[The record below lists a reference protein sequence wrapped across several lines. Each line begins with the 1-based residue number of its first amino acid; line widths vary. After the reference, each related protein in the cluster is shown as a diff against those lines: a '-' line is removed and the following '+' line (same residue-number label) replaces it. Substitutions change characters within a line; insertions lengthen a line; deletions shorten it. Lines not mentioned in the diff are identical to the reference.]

1 MIIIQNTSYHFET
14 VNERVNFYL
23 GDCSLLTSINQTILK
38 LEFSERYL
46 TDNNIYY
53 GLNELIPDKNIE
65 LKVYFHPLK
74 KLVDSLGFKNKIIC
88 VKSGDIYYST
98 PSEYALSKTRAI
110 SNNNTYS
117 ILKCFAYD
125 RHWSKTSL
133 IDKILFENKKNQA
146 VWRGATNG
154 FVEMDDDG
162 YVIKNRRS
170 NRFLIVEK
178 YLNSNWAD
186 IGLSKINLDTLLFR
200 YQSALKETMTIQ
212 QMRQYKYI
220 ISLEGNDKDSG
231 LNWKLKSNS
240 VVFMCKPIINSWL
253 MEEKLQPNIHY
264 IQIKDDLSDLEEK
277 IDWCNNHPAICR
289 DIIYNA
295 NQYMTQFDDFDTEN
309 LIESEVLINFLEK
322 IKLTE
327 N

>member
-1 MIIIQNTSYHFET
+1 MKRGSVLIS
-14 VNERVNFYL
+14 ERVNFYL
-23 GDCSLLTSINQTILK
+23 GDCSSLTSINQTILK

-53 GLNELIPDKNIE
+53 NLNKLIWDKELA
-65 LKVYFHPLK
+65 LKVYLYPLQ
-74 KLVDSLGFKNKIIC
+74 KLINSLGFKNKIIC
-88 VKSGDIYYST
+88 VKSGDIYYSN

-117 ILKCFAYD
+117 ILKCFAYE
-125 RHWSKTSL
+125 RHWKKTSL
-133 IDKILFENKKNQA
+133 IDKILFKNKKNQA

-178 YLNSNWAD
+178 YLNSNSVD
-186 IGLSKINLDTLLFR
+186 VGLSKINRDTLLFR
-200 YQSALKETMTIQ
+200 YQSAMKETMTIQ
-212 QMRQYKYI
+212 QIRQYKYI

-240 VVFMCKPIINSWL
+240 VVLMCKPIVNSWL
-253 MEEKLQPNIHY
+253 MEEKLQPSVHY
-264 IQIKDDLSDLEEK
+264 VQIADDLSDLEEK
-277 IDWCNNHPAICR
+277 IDWCNNHSNICH

-295 NQYMTQFDDFDTEN
+295 NQYMTQFDDFYTEN

-322 IKLTE
+322 IKTTE

>member
-1 MIIIQNTSYHFET
+1 M
-14 VNERVNFYL
+14 
-23 GDCSLLTSINQTILK
+23 
-38 LEFSERYL
+38 
-46 TDNNIYY
+46 
-53 GLNELIPDKNIE
+53 
-65 LKVYFHPLK
+65 
-74 KLVDSLGFKNKIIC
+74 
-88 VKSGDIYYST
+88 
-98 PSEYALSKTRAI
+98 
-110 SNNNTYS
+110 
-117 ILKCFAYD
+117 
-125 RHWSKTSL
+125 
-133 IDKILFENKKNQA
+133 
-146 VWRGATNG
+146 
-154 FVEMDDDG
+154 
-162 YVIKNRRS
+162 
-170 NRFLIVEK
+170 
-178 YLNSNWAD
+178 
-186 IGLSKINLDTLLFR
+186 
-200 YQSALKETMTIQ
+200 
-212 QMRQYKYI
+212 
-220 ISLEGNDKDSG
+220 EGNDKDSG

>member
-1 MIIIQNTSYHFET
+1 LIS
-14 VNERVNFYL
+14 ERVNFYL
-23 GDCSLLTSINQTILK
+23 GDCSSLTSINQTIFK
-38 LEFSERYL
+38 LEFSELYL
-46 TDNNIYY
+46 RDNNIYY
-53 GLNELIPDKNIE
+53 NLNKLTSDKNRA

-74 KLVDSLGFKNKIIC
+74 KLVDSLGFKDKIIC
-88 VKSGDIYYST
+88 VKSGDIYFND
-98 PSEYALSKTRAI
+98 PSEYALSKTRSI

-117 ILKCFAYD
+117 ILKCFAYE
-125 RHWSKTSL
+125 RHWSKTRDAL
-133 IDKILFENKKNQA
+133 TDKILFKDKKNRA

-154 FVEMDDDG
+154 FIEMDDDG

-178 YLNSNWAD
+178 YLNSNLAD

-264 IQIKDDLSDLEEK
+264 IEIKDDLSDLEEK
-277 IDWCNNHPAICR
+277 INWCNNHPAICC

-295 NQYMTQFDDFDTEN
+295 NQYMAQFDDSYTEN
-309 LIESEVLINFLEK
+309 TIESEVLKNFLAK
-322 IKLTE
+322 INIIE